1 MRERLGVEPE
11 REGDQRTIVPV
22 APPRRSFPSPA
33 ARGGRCTPSSPCSS
47 TGTIR
52 QCSRASCAWTPRT
65 AHCASAA
72 WPPRAASSTRTIPP
86 PPRSRT
92 GIGDKG
98 RRNRTP
104 DPNAWL
110 AARLLGLSVFERH
123 VAPSSMC
130 RLLTASTF
138 LVNRSTRCEYSR
150 LDSSR
155 ARPRRR
161 TRRRLTCPLC
171 CREHVYP
178 LIVERAIIVAFLS
191 PAPIWGHV
199 GARSFGC
206 SCARTNSRPPS
217 RSVTQSS
224 IVSRTSSCRRRNYDD
239 RTHQGRGRC
248 TPEST

>member
-1 MRERLGVEPE
+1 MSNPSARATSARSCPSRRREDPS
-11 REGDQRTIVPV
+11 
-22 APPRRSFPSPA
+22 PPRPRAGAA
-33 ARGGRCTPSSPCSS
+33 ARPLLRVLRLERSANVQELPARGRR
-47 TGTIR
+47 GR
-52 QCSRASCAWTPRT
+52 RT
-65 AHCASAA
+65 AH
-72 WPPRAASSTRTIPP
+72 PLPGRHGLPRALGRSP